1 MKNTLKPLPSFEA
14 KEKPSYVEEL
24 RCAFLEGYNQA
35 RKEMQQTDSVAKPE
49 EQCAFC
55 DKTDVFQ
62 KGLCPVCFE
71 DHYGN

>member
-1 MKNTLKPLPSFEA
+1 MKNKLLNA
-14 KEKPSYVEEL
+14 LAEKVKAAGL
-24 RCAFLEGYNQA
+24 DNADYNPHN
-35 RKEMQQTDSVAKPE
+35 VANPE

-55 DKTDVFQ
+55 DKPDVFQ